1 MNKIKF
7 LYYLIAISLI
17 VGCSSEDTSSNTPDP
32 GNITVDFSFTS
43 NESLFAFT
51 NLSKGATSYRWD
63 FGDLNFYCEKENPT
77 YRYVVKGGEL
87 NVTLTAMDDEGHEA
101 SVTKTIMAP
110 EIPNIEIG
118 IDGSFNDWVDV
129 DVLYDESES
138 GAGSM
143 QIVKVWGKGDYI
155 NLYLE
160 GNSNMQME
168 IVDMFINSDGDSS
181 TGFLSWQWPE
191 GSGADFLFEG
201 PLLSNSWGSFYSHS
215 DPSGGWG
222 WAALAGSSINMESSG
237 IVSLDADTNAIEFR
251 MLKTQLGSLGN
262 TISFSFSEKTI
273 GWAGVADFPAVSA
286 TSSFITYEL
295 PIESIG
301 LCE

>member
-1 MNKIKF
+1 MKKIKF
-7 LYYLIAISLI
+7 LYYLITVSLL
-17 VGCSSEDTSSNTPDP
+17 VSCGSDNSSDTVSS
-32 GNITVDFSFTS
+32 GNIIVDFSFTS

-51 NLSKGATSYRWD
+51 NLSTGATSYRWD
-63 FGDLNFYCEKENPT
+63 FGDLNFYCESESPT

-87 NVTLTAMDDEGHEA
+87 NVTLTAMDDQGHEA
-101 SVTKTIMAP
+101 SITKTIMAP

-118 IDGSFNDWVDV
+118 IDGSFNDWEDV

-138 GAGSM
+138 GSGSM
-143 QIVKVWGKGDYI
+143 QKVKVWGKGDYI
-155 NLYLE
+155 NVYLE
-160 GNSNMQME
+160 GNTAMQME
-168 IVDMFINSDGDSS
+168 IVDMFINSDGNSS

-201 PLLSNSWGSFYSHS
+201 PLLSSSWGSFYQHI

-237 IVSLDADTNAIEFR
+237 IVNVDADTNAIEFR
-251 MLKTQLGSLGN
+251 ILKTQLGTLGN

-273 GWAGVADFPAVSA
+273 GWAGVADFPEVSGI
-286 TSSFITYEL
+286 SSFITYEL